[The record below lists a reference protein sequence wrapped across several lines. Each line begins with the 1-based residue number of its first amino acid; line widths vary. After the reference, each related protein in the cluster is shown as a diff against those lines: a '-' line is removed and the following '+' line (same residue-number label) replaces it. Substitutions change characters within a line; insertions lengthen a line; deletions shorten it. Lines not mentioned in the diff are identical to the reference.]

1 MWVRLTFQGQ
11 SHAPGV
17 FEEGS
22 SRADAKDATREQLSF
37 SVLLARQEMKELDLS
52 RWRNRGSVA
61 DALGH
66 QR

>member
-1 MWVRLTFQGQ
+1 VWAWLTFQGQ

-17 FEEGS
+17 FEAGS
-22 SRADAKDATREQLSF
+22 GLVDAKDATREELSF
-37 SVLLARQEMKELDLS
+37 SVACARQEKEELGLS
-52 RWRNRGSVA
+52 RWCDRGSVV